1 MKVGRKEPFDTLKV
15 TFHKDYGYVAVIK
28 GMWRL
33 NWYVAVILVCG
44 GYIDMWRLYLYVAV
58 ILDNC
63 TSRAALGS

>member
-1 MKVGRKEPFDTLKV
+1 M
-15 TFHKDYGYVAVIK
+15 AVIWYAAVILVCGGNI

-33 NWYVAVILVCG
+33 YWYVPVILVCG
-44 GYIDMWRLYLYVAV
+44 GYIGMWRLYWYMAV